1 MIISS
6 TSRLILTI
14 FLSSIFFLSLTSC
27 KSVPDPSPNEFHFL
41 QNWDKNDVRLVPPK
55 FDERKFVIAHLS
67 VVKKIDVL
75 FMGSSRIMEVN
86 SDLFREDVNMFNSSI
101 SVGVI
106 QDFAAIWQSI
116 KNQAKV
122 PGYFIISLDP
132 WVFNKN
138 NRRNEWRSNQKL
150 YDQFLNHVKISKWE
164 MWKSSLFSFQK
175 KPNDWSVVPESE
187 MQSTQRGKRGDG
199 SFVFERP
206 IPRSDQDRY
215 VLGQAQKYLQGC
227 IFSICD
233 WEFDENQYQV
243 LVQLLQE
250 IQSQGAKVLLILPPY
265 HPFVYNKLYQAT
277 DSYRGILPGV
287 EQTLSIRLKNEPGVA
302 FDFCN
307 VLNPVTVGCRLDE
320 FTDGMH
326 YQQSCAEKM
335 IKFCAG
341 KFIDGLLL

>member
-1 MIISS
+1 MITFV
-6 TSRLILTI
+6 TSRLFLII
-14 FLSSIFFLSLTSC
+14 FSYLFLLSLTFCNSIPV
-27 KSVPDPSPNEFHFL
+27 SSSNEFYFL
-41 QNWDKNDVRLVPPK
+41 QNWSKDEVRIVPAK
-55 FDERKFVIAHLS
+55 FDERKFVIAQLEA
-67 VVKKIDVL
+67 VQKINML
-75 FMGSSRIMEVN
+75 LMGSSRIMEVDSN
-86 SDLFREDVNMFNSSI
+86 LFREDVNMFNSSI

-106 QDFAAIWQSI
+106 QDFAAIWQGL
-116 KNQAKV
+116 KNQSKI
-122 PGYFIISLDP
+122 PEYFIISLDP

-164 MWKSSLFSFQK
+164 MWKHSLFSPPK

-187 MQSTQRGKRGDG
+187 MKSTQRGKRGDG

-215 VLGQAQKYLQGC
+215 VRGEAQKYLQGC

-233 WEFDENQYQV
+233 WEFDEHQYQV

-250 IQSQGAKVLLILPPY
+250 IQSQGGKVLLILPPY
-265 HPFVYNKLYQAT
+265 HPLVYNKLYQAN

-287 EQTLSIRLKNEPGVA
+287 EQTLTTRLKKEPGLT

-307 VLNPVTVGCRLDE
+307 ALNAEAIGCRLDE

-335 IKFCAG
+335 VKFCAG
-341 KFIDGLLL
+341 KFMDGLLR